1 MKYPTLILIAIIAYL
16 LAVVPAD
23 AQDIV
28 APTIKIGS
36 GAVEAGSGVRIP
48 ITLDNHRDFIALQFD
63 IVFEPSIFAKVDTS
77 QCLSQLPTSRFLAD
91 CRRQDPPN
99 DDVVRFVV
107 FGWDFKPIPS
117 GVLGYLDFHATAG
130 AISRISPLSALECTG
145 LGISPDQQTFG
156 LTVDDYQPGEI
167 IVLGMGSPTP
177 PEVPTMVLDF
187 DGAPVFTDNPV
198 YRRKRNIPDPIPV
211 LDSGPQAIVLR
222 LPGGREVE
230 GVRKRFI
237 PREGYVERLDCSG
250 NQVPDGNPD
259 APVSFRWYGELESGG
274 WLGLTVVDDIAR
286 GTLVTEEASYQISGA
301 PDDGY
306 RLAEIDPSNLPPTD
320 AGAFARSGQSA
331 GKNPDAK
338 FQIDTG
344 ATVRGVGTVEL
355 DMLIMYTAQ
364 AEIDAGGPAGL
375 DALIQQSID
384 NTNQAFINS
393 GFADLSVREVH
404 RELLTGFAP
413 SGITFDDAKAD
424 LDLLRVNSQI
434 LAARDAHHADVTS
447 VLLRDFFNDLG
458 VRELHACGI
467 ANLQSPTCGRPGE
480 LPECGVGADFEDFA
494 INWVSTECATLPG
507 RNSFP
512 HELGHLMG
520 AEHQPGG
527 PPLSQDPADASF
539 VWSFAHF
546 SLSGS
551 PFGTL
556 MWVPNPQEL
565 PQPLNFSNPDVLI
578 GGQTSGIQNQ
588 RDNIRTF
595 ELLTPIMEQFR
606 IPPPELIF
614 EDGFE

>member
-16 LAVVPAD
+16 LAVVPAG

-145 LGISPDQQTFG
+145 LGISPDQQTLG

-167 IVLGMGSPTP
+167 IVLGTGPPTP
-177 PEVPTMVLDF
+177 PEVPTTVLDF
-187 DGAPVFTDNPV
+187 DGVPVFTENPV
-198 YRRKRNIPDPIPV
+198 FRRKLNIPDPIPV
-211 LDSGPQAIVLR
+211 LESGPQAIVLM

-230 GVRKRFI
+230 GVGKRFI

-259 APVSFRWYGELESGG
+259 TPMSFRWYGELESGG

-306 RLAEIDPSNLPPTD
+306 HLAEIDPSNLPPTD
-320 AGAFARSGQSA
+320 AEAFGRTGQSA

-355 DMLIMYTAQ
+355 DMLIVYTPQ

-404 RELLTGFAP
+404 RELLTGFVP
-413 SGITFDDAKAD
+413 SGATTDDAIAD
-424 LDLLRVNSQI
+424 RDRLRLNPQI
-434 LAARDAHHADVTS
+434 IAARNVHHADITT
-447 VLLRDFFNDLG
+447 VLLRDVGPSAN
-458 VRELHACGI
+458 RELAFCGV
-467 ANLQSPTCGRPGE
+467 AYLQSPTCGGVGDVAQ
-480 LPECGVGADFEDFA
+480 CGVGVDFEDFA
-494 INWVSTECATLPG
+494 INWVSVECATLPG
-507 RNSFP
+507 RNAFP

-520 AEHQPGG
+520 AEHQPG
-527 PPLSQDPADASF
+527 PLSQDPADASF

-546 SLSGS
+546 DLSA
-551 PFGTL
+551 PQFATM
-556 MWVPNPQEL
+556 MWIPPDGGPGLFQR
-565 PQPLNFSNPDVLI
+565 LNYSNPDILI
-578 GGQTSGIQNQ
+578 DSQPSGIEDQ
-588 RDNIRTF
+588 RDNLRTF
-595 ELLTPIMEQFR
+595 ELLTPTMEQYR
-606 IPPPELIF
+606 APPPELIF
-614 EDGFE
+614 KDGFE